1 MYVSAIWG
9 TYMKKVIATIMAA
22 AVMLSQ
28 LSLLVKATD
37 GNPLAVS
44 NRVTADI
51 NELRQREEDIK
62 NQRAAQKAAS
72 RALINYGKTTGKTND
87 LSFYINRK
95 NLTKREFEAFK
106 WSFIFSQFA
115 HPLEDSLL
123 NVFDQD
129 FFQELSKADLDIDS
143 VRTTILNS
151 GLVADSDDIKASSMD
166 TDLQAMMLQDV
177 NFNELAEV
185 IKSNYAIYPLVDSNG
200 TPASLDSFISGDL
213 GLYEP
218 FFIYD
223 THGTADSVN
232 ELNAL
237 LYSKDK
243 LTDLDKNY
251 GDKWTLT
258 GFTTD
263 DSAEPYK
270 VPVLFYDSNTFLA
283 MQMAMTIYM
292 TNNDYSSLTE
302 AVAFLGAQTLAVD
315 SYGNICLQKQSGDAV
330 IFIPNFYNTVLT
342 SVLCEIDGGEKTKQ
356 ALRETMD
363 LFNVWF
369 VALYSKNTRTRT
381 TIYPAVYTTHVNG
394 STSKIVN
401 PDTGEI
407 EEKATEVLAD
417 HYAQLIGGTSHS
429 LSRKFLLVENSII
442 SPGEQQ
448 TQAVVDSA
456 IDNKDDETALAFSHA
471 AKMIAEKTLSEYI
484 DSWFP
489 GNMSSRP
496 KSDASNVGT
505 LVSPY
510 NTHASAF
517 MPFTAN
523 DSSKPTYFENKYPL
537 AQAQVAFKEKD
548 VISSDAASATNFS
561 RFAAILENAKW
572 KYILS
577 PRRGSYSTHSIQSS
591 MHAAYNDSS
600 NMMAINPTVSLM
612 TSLPAEQLIP
622 DLRFVS
628 AKKSEQSTGA
638 RTVIFLPKEILDLGQ
653 TMSAYTLSDEKGMF
667 LSQYEVYFSGD
678 IERFRE
684 YMLGTYNQVLGTDS
698 GRFLTVDYDSGVLKV
713 KSLATFNRTYLTED
727 TEFTLSWSTNKY
739 TSTDFFDY
747 VHYSIKDEYKS
758 GHYNEGARYVYEVLK
773 EKKDED
779 GNTYYENYDPPKY
792 TVSSDEK
799 SGDKYSFIAA
809 YYYDSDIIDP
819 GISTGSCSEIPTP
832 DYKLKNDSADAKM
845 KAGAQA
851 LWAAGAA
858 IAGMSKDAEYGSTE
872 GFQKLL
878 ADVCASCGFNTD
890 EFYYMLVN
898 IYRFNGKDNGTF
910 GINSVYFYD
919 EYTCLLRNG
928 ATAFS
933 DIDCE
938 NSDDFVQ
945 TTYYWDRYYLTKQQL
960 SQDVSDYVNKQ
971 YESIDSLVSDYE
983 NYLNQTFQTSLQYS
997 FSRYLQ
1003 DYKSTAT
1010 LPPFAN
1016 EYALQVQSLA
1026 EWKTK
1031 NPAVSKL
1038 LQSKQASLVY
1048 EYLADDTIILYPFG
1062 WDDYYY
1068 DLHLYA
1074 GAGDTIY
1081 QHSASGEANTEQINV
1096 ARTKTSVNLIQ
1107 TLLALQKNTDYQ
1119 HNNLKTTYTQRIDEN
1134 HVTREELMDKANQF
1148 FDSPVSGLSYILT
1161 GFLYQIH
1168 ESVATGD
1175 FGSIF
1180 NISYLTETDAYKWI
1194 MDRYIA
1200 LVTIAIAIVLFL
1212 KLIQFAMNKSKDFA
1226 HIGRSILGILAMC
1239 MVPVVVFNSFVWAFD
1254 VSSDWA
1260 MKSTS
1265 DKILLAQINRY
1276 CSDANN
1282 DGNVTAEITAF
1293 KQQFSSVKGTYD
1305 CLQFEQMTNYSLG
1318 SGPVYSV
1325 VPISDMIANLQY
1337 STSYD
1342 TWYSNKSFIP
1352 VHQDL
1357 YKDSYFYFF
1366 YDYIKQEFLKY
1377 SAEHDDG
1384 SSEVKQAGES
1394 FETNRKSLKAG
1405 SADDIAKDINAA
1417 ENLFRTSRGSFRRML
1432 LDTDF
1437 VYKNSVHETQEARY
1451 GGPHATDLAGMYM
1464 IFDAS
1469 AAGQVTKTL
1478 QDTVYFR
1485 AYTDADA
1492 MKVSNE
1498 GMISETWLNQNA
1510 ISDYVEKQIS
1520 LGKGI
1525 RGDPGKGSYAIY
1537 TSGLDP
1543 YEGTLNTNAYLT
1555 DATNTATAPIITPLE
1570 QALIDV
1576 TEKTYNQ
1583 TMTALNY
1590 LPGQMHDEAA
1600 IVLMAYIATFNLN
1613 QAMGY
1618 EPQAPLTQSVTL
1630 DDVVS
1635 TAFLT
1640 DLDMIG
1646 TETNTLYAMIAQGDS
1661 VGKAAIVVILEII
1674 ICLSS
1679 IFRVLIILY
1688 ITGASFVILML
1699 RLLHK
1704 APRTTELIYGIV
1716 GNVLALLF
1724 LHMLTLFLVVIAV
1737 EWVANATSAIPGL
1750 VLDVLMIAFSILVL
1764 FFLFRLIKNLV
1775 RDAINMGGSKIKA
1788 GVIKITDAISNITG
1802 NLKIPKS
1809 DMDVEIAEINAQ
1821 QAETRKKLGEELK
1834 ETYSLQ
1840 QDRISAVI
1848 KRLNNAEATEAEK
1861 EAEQETRQHTKTQ
1874 ALSEAENRID

>member
-22 AVMLSQ
+22 TVMLSQ

-37 GNPLAVS
+37 DNPLAVS

-95 NLTKREFEAFK
+95 NLTKREFEAFR

-129 FFQELSKADLDIDS
+129 FFQVLSKADLDIDS

-151 GLVADSDDIKASSMD
+151 GLVADSDDVKASSMD

-185 IKSNYAIYPLVDSNG
+185 IKANYAVYPLVDSNG
-200 TPASLDSFISGDL
+200 TPASLDSFVSGDL

-223 THGTADSVN
+223 THGTTDNAE

-302 AVAFLGAQTLAVD
+302 AVASLGAQTLAVD

-330 IFIPNFYNTVLT
+330 IFIPNFYNTILT
-342 SVLCEIDGGEKTKQ
+342 SILCELQDGDKTVQ
-356 ALRETMD
+356 TLRETMN

-442 SPGEQQ
+442 SPGAGQ
-448 TQAVVDSA
+448 TQTIVDNAS
-456 IDNKDDETALAFSHA
+456 DGSTSKFTDTA
-471 AKMIAEKTLSEYI
+471 KKIAEKTLSEYP
-484 DSWFP
+484 DSWLVEDIYHWFP
-489 GNMSSRP
+489 GYNA
-496 KSDASNVGT
+496 SDVGT
-505 LVSPY
+505 LISPY

-523 DSSKPTYFENKYPL
+523 ESSKQEYFENKYPL
-537 AQAQVAFKEKD
+537 AQAQVAVKEKD
-548 VISSDAASATNFS
+548 VKSHDAASATNFS

-577 PRRGSYSTHSIQSS
+577 PRLGSYSTHSIQSS

-600 NMMAINPTVSLM
+600 NMMAVNPTVSLM

-628 AKKSEQSTGA
+628 AKQSEQSTGA

-653 TMSAYTLSDEKGMF
+653 TMSAYALSDEKGMF

-684 YMLGTYNQVLGTDS
+684 YMLGTYNQVLGTNS
-698 GRFLTVDYDSGVLKV
+698 GRSLTVDYDSGKLKV
-713 KSLATFNRTYLTED
+713 KSLAIFNRTYLTED
-727 TEFTLSWSTNKY
+727 TEFELSWDTGKY
-739 TSTDFFDY
+739 VSPEFFDY
-747 VHYSIKDEYKS
+747 IHYSIKDGYKS
-758 GHYNEGARYVYEVLK
+758 GHYNEGALYVYEVLE
-773 EKKDED
+773 EKKDKD
-779 GNTYYENYDPPKY
+779 GNTYYDPPKY

-809 YYYDSDIIDP
+809 YYYDSDIINP
-819 GISTGSCSEIPTP
+819 GISTGECDEIPDPT
-832 DYKLKNDSADAKM
+832 YTLIADSAKTA
-845 KAGAQA
+845 AGAQA
-851 LWAAGAA
+851 LWAASAA
-858 IAGMSKDAEYGSTE
+858 IAGMSEDAEYSSTE

-878 ADVCASCGFNTD
+878 ADVCASCGFTTD
-890 EFYYMLVN
+890 EFYYMLIN
-898 IYRFNGKDNGTF
+898 IYRFNGMDNGTF

-919 EYTCLLRNG
+919 EYTYLLRNG

-933 DIDCE
+933 DIDCK

-960 SQDVSDYVNKQ
+960 SQDVSDYVNNQ
-971 YESIDSLVSDYE
+971 YKSINSLVGDYE
-983 NYLNQTFQTSLQYS
+983 EHLDKTFQTSLQYS

-1003 DYKSTAT
+1003 DYWSTAT

-1031 NPAVSKL
+1031 NPAMAKL
-1038 LQSKQASLVY
+1038 LQSNEASLVY
-1048 EYLADDTIILYPFG
+1048 EYLADDTIIIYPFG
-1062 WDDYYY
+1062 WDDYSK
-1068 DLHLYA
+1068 DLHLYV

-1081 QHSASGEANTEQINV
+1081 QYSASGMANRKQINV
-1096 ARTKTSVNLIQ
+1096 ARTETSVNLIQ

-1134 HVTREELMDKANQF
+1134 HVTKEELMDKANQF

-1194 MDRYIA
+1194 MNRYIA

-1318 SGPVYSV
+1318 SGPIYSV

-1337 STSYD
+1337 STAYD

-1394 FETNRKSLKAG
+1394 FETNRKSLEAG
-1405 SADDIAKDINAA
+1405 SANDAAKDINAA
-1417 ENLFRTSRGSFRRML
+1417 ENLFRTSRGGFRRML

-1469 AAGQVTKTL
+1469 TSSQVTTAL

-1492 MKVSNE
+1492 MKVSSE
-1498 GMISETWLNQNA
+1498 GMVSETWLNQNA

-1520 LGKGI
+1520 AGKGV
-1525 RGDPGKGSYAIY
+1525 RGNPGKGSYAIY

-1570 QALIDV
+1570 QILISI
-1576 TEKTYNQ
+1576 TEKTYDQ

-1618 EPQAPLTQSVTL
+1618 APQAPLTQSVTL

-1750 VLDVLMIAFSILVL
+1750 VLDVLMVAFSILVSY
-1764 FFLFRLIKNLV
+1764 FLFRLIKNLI

-1788 GVIKITDAISNITG
+1788 GVMKITDAITNITG
-1802 NLKIPKS
+1802 KLTMPKS
-1809 DMDVEIAEINAQ
+1809 DIDVEIAEINAQ

-1834 ETYSLQ
+1834 ETHSFQ

-1861 EAEQETRQHTKTQ
+1861 EAEQEMRQHTKTQ
-1874 ALSEAENRID
+1874 ALSEAENRVD